1 MKITTSELKQ
11 IIKEEAE
18 RFAKIKTLSIEK
30 NKIENQINEMYNE
43 DVDENES
50 VEESVEESME
60 EGIEGMELTEPVSV
74 ESGEESGEDNVDE
87 SNSIEEGQITDT
99 IKDWF
104 SKEGTNVEDA
114 LKKLQEHVIK
124 MIESHD
130 MPNEAKEKLKK
141 GAEGLAKKLYDK
153 ASGAIYDY
161 EPYIHYYPAKKA
173 EGSRKGR
180 EEQWQFRVR
189 KAEPKSPWLKAL
201 QIMVGAASDDLKGRG
216 LNYAEGVEEG
226 NIQEAV
232 KSEVK
237 KAIKAEKLKSR
248 AQEIIKEMKSL

>member
-50 VEESVEESME
+50 VEESMV

-74 ESGEESGEDNVDE
+74 EDNVDE
-87 SNSIEEGQITDT
+87 SNSIEEGKITDT

-104 SKEGTNVEDA
+104 SEEGTNVEDA

-173 EGSRKGR
+173 EGNRKGR
-180 EEQWQFRVR
+180 EEQWQFLVR
-189 KAEPKSPWLKAL
+189 KAEPKSPWLQAL

>member
-50 VEESVEESME
+50 VEESMV

-74 ESGEESGEDNVDE
+74 EDNVDE
-87 SNSIEEGQITDT
+87 SNSIEEGKVTDR

-130 MPNEAKEKLKK
+130 IPNEVKERLKK
-141 GAEGLAKKLYDK
+141 SAEGAAKKLYDQ
-153 ASGAIYDY
+153 ASGSVYDY
-161 EPYIHYYPAKKA
+161 EPVIKYYPSAKGKNA
-173 EGSRKGR
+173 NDPD
-180 EEQWQFRVR
+180 R
-189 KAEPKSPWLKAL
+189 KAQYGIIMQKAAPNGPWQKMIQVL
-201 QIMVGAASDDLKGRG
+201 VGAASDDLKGRG
-216 LNYAEGVEEG
+216 LSYQEGVEG
-226 NIQEAV
+226 NIQETV